1 MTGIKSIIIIEDH
14 PVMRH
19 GLAAYFEKT
28 GWQINGTASSLK
40 EARKLFRQVSSSE
53 GADIVLLDI
62 QLDDGWGLDIIT
74 WLQSFLDEKNAIA
87 SQNHPGAPHHNLMP
101 LMAVYSTFE
110 DYAHVSAALSL
121 GVKVYITKR
130 RSEQELETAL
140 LKALKGDIIVDE
152 AAKIKLDNTTNV
164 LNLLT
169 KREAELLNL
178 VKTGLSNIQ
187 IANKL
192 GISRRTVEN
201 ILSCVYDKTDIRSR
215 LELERL

>member
-1 MTGIKSIIIIEDH
+1 MTSIKSIIIIEDH

-19 GLAAYFEKT
+19 GLAAYFEKA
-28 GWQINGTASSLK
+28 GWQVNGTASSLN
-40 EARKLFRQVSSSE
+40 EARKLFRQVS
-53 GADIVLLDI
+53 ADIALLDI
-62 QLDDGWGLDIIT
+62 QLDDGWGLDVIT
-74 WLQSFLDEKNAIA
+74 WLQSFLDEKNAIG
-87 SQNHPGAPHHNLMP
+87 SQNHPGTQRHSVLP
-101 LMAVYSTFE
+101 LMAVYSAFE

-121 GVKVYITKR
+121 GVKAYVTKR
-130 RSEQELETAL
+130 RSEQELEAAL
-140 LKALKGDIIVDE
+140 LKALNGNIIIDE
-152 AAKIKLDNTTNV
+152 AARIKLDNTTNV
-164 LNLLT
+164 ISLLT

-187 IANKL
+187 IANQL

>member
-1 MTGIKSIIIIEDH
+1 MTGKKSIVIIEDH

-19 GLAAYFEKT
+19 GLTAYFEKS
-28 GWQINGTASSLK
+28 GWLVNGTASSLE
-40 EARKLFRQVSSSE
+40 EARKLFSQISANV
-53 GADIVLLDI
+53 VLLDI

-74 WLQSFLDEKNAIA
+74 WLQSFFDEKN
-87 SQNHPGAPHHNLMP
+87 SQNHPDTPHHNTLP

-121 GVKVYITKR
+121 GVKAYITKR

-140 LKALKGDIIVDE
+140 HKALNGNIIIDE
-152 AAKIKLDNTTNV
+152 AAQIKLENTKNV
-164 LNLLT
+164 INLLT

-187 IANKL
+187 IANQL